1 MPGEFYGQDPGRLQ
15 SLGLQGGG
23 QDLVTSVPMHVCVPG
38 KSGQNPFISLW
49 HNLIL
54 SIDGN
59 NENITIMFRI
69 FGKEM
74 EAVVLAQLFITQ

>member
-1 MPGEFYGQDPGRLQ
+1 M
-15 SLGLQGGG
+15 
-23 QDLVTSVPMHVCVPG
+23 TSVRVHVCVPG
-38 KSGQNPFISLW
+38 KSGRNPFIFLW

-59 NENITIMFRI
+59 NENITFMFHI

-74 EAVVLAQLFITQ
+74 EAVVLAQLFIIQ